1 MNENAANGSAIAT
14 IGVGGIIAAAG
25 AAGIPLSVPVPF
37 QNKIVLIEDARVAG
51 TTHIRGIDDIVERLE
66 VGADLRF
73 ERQPGNLAD
82 YWAIKVYAGDDR
94 IGFVPADCNEV
105 LARLMDGGKALSG
118 KLTGKEKLGTWN
130 KLHMEVSLDD

>member
-1 MNENAANGSAIAT
+1 MDASVANSSAITA
-14 IGVGGIIAAAG
+14 IGAGGLIAAAT
-25 AAGIPLSVPVPF
+25 AAGTPLSVPVPF
-37 QNKIVLIEDARVAG
+37 QSKIVLIEDARVAG
-51 TTHIRGIDDIVERLE
+51 TTHVRGIDEIAEHLE
-66 VGADLRF
+66 VGMDLRF
-73 ERQPGNLAD
+73 EREPGNLAD